1 MNKKQLIA
9 ALVAAGAFIYLG
21 HAIFRLSGRI
31 ERIENKLGGPERIAC
46 NEKDTVERVRRS
58 VVRIVGGVSEGSG
71 FAIKE
76 GGFILTNFHVVSSEP
91 SPKIILPGNIFEI
104 GEVIM
109 ADKDADLAVIKIKKD
124 IPTVK
129 FARLERVSPAEN
141 LLAVGFPLGGDLP
154 GDSSVVRGSFSRCIK
169 DKENDIRYIL
179 TDMTLISG
187 ISGGPMVNICG
198 EVVGINTAGLL
209 LGGMGIAVSADSI
222 IERYHRMSSSEEPLR
237 DVQRIAFH
245 PEKNALEAVRA
256 FYNYLKARKLEE
268 AFAPLS
274 DSLTAEIT
282 FWGWSRGYRE
292 MLDTTVRVIR
302 PDREIADRIH
312 IKLSSKDLVD
322 DEIVYKYFEGYWD
335 VRQEDARWLLWKPR
349 IREIEDPPRHWFF
362 DTERIKEIEEFFK
375 IHEDSQEYKF
385 DMYDIS
391 QEPGN
396 EALSVEELY
405 EKAKARQGD

>member
-1 MNKKQLIA
+1 MSRKQLIV
-9 ALVAAGAFIYLG
+9 ALVVAGVFIYIG
-21 HAIFRLSGRI
+21 RVIFGLSQRI

-46 NEKDTVERVRRS
+46 NERDAVERVRRS

-71 FAIKE
+71 FAIQE

-104 GEVIM
+104 GEVVM
-109 ADKDADLAVIKIKKD
+109 ADKDADLAVIRIKKD
-124 IPTVK
+124 IPPVR
-129 FARLERVSPAEN
+129 FARLDRLSPAED
-141 LLAVGFPLGGDLP
+141 LLAIGFPLGGGLP
-154 GDSSVVRGSFSRCIK
+154 GDSFVIRGAFSRYIT
-169 DKENDIRYIL
+169 DKENNIRYVM

-198 EVVGINTAGLL
+198 EVVGINTAGLF
-209 LGGMGIAVSADSI
+209 LGGMGIAVSSDSI
-222 IERYHRMSSSEEPLR
+222 IEKYRRMSSSEEPLK
-237 DVQRIAFH
+237 DVKRIAFQ

-256 FYNYLKARKLEE
+256 FYNYLKARQLKK
-268 AFAPLS
+268 AFELLS
-274 DSLTAEIT
+274 DNFLAGLT
-282 FWGWSRGYRE
+282 FWEWTQGYRQ

-302 PDREIADRIH
+302 PDREIANRIH

-335 VRQEDARWLLWKPR
+335 VRQVDGKWLLWQPR
-349 IREIEDPPRHWFF
+349 IREIQEPGRDWFF
-362 DTERIKEIEEFFK
+362 DTERIKEIEEFVK
-375 IHEDSQEYKF
+375 IHEDSQEYKY
-385 DMYDIS
+385 DMYEIS

-405 EKAKARQGD
+405 EEAKARQED

>member
-1 MNKKQLIA
+1 MSRKQLIV
-9 ALVAAGAFIYLG
+9 ALVVAGAFIYIG
-21 HAIFRLSGRI
+21 RVISGLSQRI

-46 NEKDTVERVRRS
+46 NERDAVERVRRS

-71 FAIKE
+71 FAIQE

-104 GEVIM
+104 GEVVM
-109 ADKDADLAVIKIKKD
+109 ADKDADLAVIRIKKD
-124 IPTVK
+124 IPPVR
-129 FARLERVSPAEN
+129 FARLDRLSPAED
-141 LLAVGFPLGGDLP
+141 LLAIGFPLGGGLP
-154 GDSSVVRGSFSRCIK
+154 GDSFVIRGAFSRYIT
-169 DKENDIRYIL
+169 DKENDIRYVM

-198 EVVGINTAGLL
+198 EVVGINTAGLF
-209 LGGMGIAVSADSI
+209 LGGMGIAVSSDSI
-222 IERYHRMSSSEEPLR
+222 IEKYRRMSSSEEPLK
-237 DVQRIAFH
+237 DVKRIAFQ

-256 FYNYLKARKLEE
+256 FYNYLKARQLKK
-268 AFAPLS
+268 AFELLS
-274 DSLTAEIT
+274 DNFLAGLT
-282 FWGWSRGYRE
+282 FWEWTQGYRQ

-302 PDREIADRIH
+302 PDREIANRIH

-335 VRQEDARWLLWKPR
+335 VRQVDGEWLLWQPR
-349 IREIEDPPRHWFF
+349 IREIQEPGRDWFF
-362 DTERIKEIEEFFK
+362 DTERIKEIEEFVK
-375 IHEDSQEYKF
+375 IHEDSQEYKY
-385 DMYDIS
+385 DMYEIS

-405 EKAKARQGD
+405 EEAKARQED

>member
-1 MNKKQLIA
+1 VSRKQLIV
-9 ALVAAGAFIYLG
+9 ALVVAGVFIYIG
-21 HAIFRLSGRI
+21 RVIFGLSQRI

-46 NEKDTVERVRRS
+46 NERDAVERVRRS

-71 FAIKE
+71 FAIQE

-104 GEVIM
+104 GEVVM
-109 ADKDADLAVIKIKKD
+109 ADKDADLAVIRIKKD
-124 IPTVK
+124 IPPVR
-129 FARLERVSPAEN
+129 FARLDRLSPAED
-141 LLAVGFPLGGDLP
+141 LLAIGFPLGGGLP
-154 GDSSVVRGSFSRCIK
+154 GDSFVIRGAFSRYIT
-169 DKENDIRYIL
+169 DKENNIRYVM

-198 EVVGINTAGLL
+198 EVVGINTAGLF
-209 LGGMGIAVSADSI
+209 LGGMGIAVSSDSI
-222 IERYHRMSSSEEPLR
+222 IEKYRRMSSSEEPLK
-237 DVQRIAFH
+237 DVKRIAFQ

-256 FYNYLKARKLEE
+256 FYNYLKARQLKK
-268 AFAPLS
+268 AFELLS
-274 DSLTAEIT
+274 DNFLAGLT
-282 FWGWSRGYRE
+282 FWEWTQGYRQ

-302 PDREIADRIH
+302 PDREIANRIH

-335 VRQEDARWLLWKPR
+335 VRQVDGEWLLWQPR
-349 IREIEDPPRHWFF
+349 IREIQEPGRDWFF
-362 DTERIKEIEEFFK
+362 DTERIKEIEEFVK
-375 IHEDSQEYKF
+375 IHEDSQEYKY
-385 DMYDIS
+385 DMYEIS

-405 EKAKARQGD
+405 EEAKARQED

>member
-237 DVQRIAFH
+237 DVQRIAFQ

-268 AFAPLS
+268 AFALLS